1 MQIAIDGPAGAGKST
16 IAKELARILGFMYVD
31 TGAMYRTAALS
42 CLKNNIDF
50 ENEDDVSKNCDDA
63 DIKIIYEDGVQKMFL
78 DGVNVSEK
86 IRREEVGNAASKVA
100 KYPGVRKKLVKLQQE
115 LAKKYD
121 VIMDGRDIGTMVLPD
136 AQLKI
141 YLTASVEKRAER
153 RFKELLEKGLE
164 CRLEEIEKDIEQ
176 RDYNDMHRKESPLK
190 KAEDAIE
197 VDTSDMTIVEVTE
210 AIKRLYEGL

>member
-190 KAEDAIE
+190 KAADAIE

>member
-78 DGVNVSEK
+78 GGVNVSEK